1 MLLNQFNKGNGNKTD
16 LIRLITMAA
25 SKIITPI
32 ISCWLAI
39 SEASVGFISIRVE
52 TSRQ

>member
-1 MLLNQFNKGNGNKTD
+1 MWFDNKTD

-32 ISCWLAI
+32 ILWWLAI
-39 SEASVGFISIRVE
+39 SEAGVGLLSIRAE
-52 TSRQ
+52 AYRQ